1 MRTTMTGRSRVRRLG
16 ALALGS
22 SALVLGAC
30 QGGPGLS
37 ADVLNLAK
45 AGEFGVAREIQS
57 SRMTA
62 DKEDRNYILDRLG
75 LTILTLADGQPASAQ
90 NASREMFN
98 LLRTQG
104 LNEDKTVASVVLNEG
119 VRTWKGEPFEQA
131 MAFHYVSLTYAS
143 TGDWGNARAAA
154 SNALFLLKDFG
165 ANEKGERLS
174 TEQIA
179 QKAATVD
186 GPTQPGARAGENLT
200 ARGERR
206 ERKSRASDTPV
217 NAAAPT
223 DTPAQPAAQP
233 AAQPNPTKPGYLDQ
247 GYQPVE
253 TNFAL
258 GYFMVGV
265 SAWNMG
271 ERGEATDNFAK
282 AVRYSPALAD
292 VVNEIVGGRANTV
305 FVVDVGRGPRKESY
319 GMDNAF
325 AKFVARENS
334 VDVPMTLAVAGGSG
348 IVQSSAPV
356 AQDLNRLAAD
366 HMWNNLEDV
375 RSAKMVLGN
384 ALLGAAAITAVSS
397 NDEGAQWAALGMAIG
412 GAIMKAGAAA
422 DLRHAQLLPQRVHV
436 ATASVPNAG
445 AAGAAVT
452 LAPAGVPAM
461 TLVNVRPP
469 AEANQVQVRYVRF
482 PFEARAEA
490 WMSAGRVVWAHDG
503 YDAPVEGQDLP
514 YILGGRCVRTP
525 GERSLS
531 DYQRAGHL
539 QGFTVVELENLY
551 REEGLVWTVEDQR
564 GYAGAHVLEG
574 GRSLVVP
581 QPGTAGYTRLFA
593 GEHRAYQPRS
603 PRVKELAEQIRAER
617 AGKVPKVQGAVGG

>member
-1 MRTTMTGRSRVRRLG
+1 MRTSSRLRRFGTVSLG
-16 ALALGS
+16 AFTLA
-22 SALVLGAC
+22 LGAC

-75 LTILTLADGQPASAQ
+75 LTILTLADGQPASAEL
-90 NASREMFN
+90 ASREMFT

-143 TGDWGNARAAA
+143 MGDWGNARAAA

-165 ANEKGERLS
+165 VNEKGERLS

-179 QKAATVD
+179 QNAARVD
-186 GPTQPGARAGENLT
+186 GPAQPGARAGENLT
-200 ARGERR
+200 ARSQRR
-206 ERKSRASDTPV
+206 ERRSRNTPV
-217 NAAAPT
+217 NSAAPT
-223 DTPAQPAAQP
+223 EPTPQSPPNPTSSNPASS
-233 AAQPNPTKPGYLDQ
+233 NPTKPGYLDQ

-282 AVRYSPALAD
+282 AVRYSPGLAD
-292 VVNEIVGGRANTV
+292 VVNEIVGERANTV

-319 GMDNAF
+319 GTDNAF

-334 VDVPMTLAVAGGSG
+334 VDAPMTLALAGGA
-348 IVQSSAPV
+348 QAAAPV

-384 ALLGAAAITAVSS
+384 VLLGAAAVTAVSS
-397 NDEGAQWAALGMAIG
+397 DDEGAQWAALGMAIG
-412 GAIMKAGAAA
+412 GALMKAGAAA

-436 ATASVPNAG
+436 AALSVPSAG
-445 AAGAAVT
+445 AEGSAIT

-469 AEANQVQVRYVRF
+469 ADSKQVQVRYVRF

-490 WMSAGRVVWAHDG
+490 WMSAGRVRWAHDG

-525 GERSLS
+525 SERSLS

-551 REEGLVWTVEDQR
+551 REEGLLWTVEDQR

-574 GRSLVVP
+574 GRSLVAP

-593 GEHRAYQPRS
+593 GEHRAYKPRS
-603 PRVKELAEQIRAER
+603 PRVKELADQIRAQREQQ
-617 AGKVPKVQGAVGG
+617 APKVEGGVGG